1 STLHMNQRKQ
11 TSDYLADMGI
21 QLWILRP
28 FANEEEHPPKQHH
41 TDSPKT
47 KGLAPPSDTLVPAS
61 PPTRPQQPP
70 TQVTSKQPPS
80 QCHLLTL
87 RSAGCLVVAEGPKQ
101 HAKNK
106 RNLQLMLKSIAMAI
120 RHCQNPP
127 ESLTERSQAAASSM
141 TLSGNHSSN
150 THSLQDAI
158 SQYLQGLIAQTPTN
172 KKGASPQKT
181 EKKPDQSKVA
191 HKLLLVLG
199 SQLAKSCQSEKLQS
213 TGAQVLYFPH
223 SLEKIAPSPEL
234 KRQLWQLIQS
244 VLSKSPVKN

>member
-1 STLHMNQRKQ
+1 KQ

-28 FANEEEHPPKQHH
+28 FANEEEHPAEQHP

-47 KGLAPPSDTLVPAS
+47 EGLAHPSDTLVPVS
-61 PPTRPQQPP
+61 PPIRPQEPP
-70 TQVTSKQPPS
+70 TQVASKQPPS

-87 RSAGCLVVAEGPKQ
+87 RSARCLVVAEGPKQ

-106 RNLQLMLKSIAMAI
+106 RNLQLMLKSIAIAV
-120 RHCQNPP
+120 RQCQNPP
-127 ESLTERSQAAASSM
+127 ESLSERSQVTASSM

-150 THSLQDAI
+150 THALQDAI

-172 KKGASPQKT
+172 KKGASPQQA
-181 EKKPDQSKVA
+181 EKKPDQPKVA

-199 SQLAKSCQSEKLQS
+199 SQLAKTCQSEKLQS

-244 VLSKSPVKN
+244 ILSKPPVKN